1 MSNSSVR
8 RALRVVT
15 QVATAASL
23 VAFVAT
29 AAHAQNPVTKD
40 QPPAAGQGGGRGM
53 GGNRMMAAMLD
64 SLNLTADQRTKI
76 DSINA
81 AFQAKMP
88 QFTPGTPPSDE
99 DRAKRTQLMQDRTA
113 AIKTVLTADQAK
125 KYDALMEQM
134 RSMGG
139 GRPRP

>member
-1 MSNSSVR
+1 MFNSSVR

-23 VAFVAT
+23 VAFAAT
-29 AAHAQNPVTKD
+29 AAHAQNPVTKE
-40 QPPAAGQGGGRGM
+40 QPAAGQGGGRGGM
-53 GGNRMMAAMLD
+53 GGRAMAAMLD
-64 SLNLTADQRTKI
+64 SLNLTADQRTKV

-88 QFTPGTPPSDE
+88 QFTPGTPPSEE

-113 AIKTVLTADQAK
+113 AIKAVLNADQQK